1 MKRKIQLITLICC
14 TLIFGACDSWLDVKP
29 YDQIAEEDLLNSEAG
44 FQKLLNGVYI
54 ELNDENLYG
63 STLMVEMLELM
74 GGAYKI
80 GDDQGKWGDYID
92 LNSYKYSTEYW
103 RGRLDKVWEKA
114 YALIMN
120 CNKILDNIENRESLF
135 TGINYDII
143 RGEALALR
151 AMLHFDMLRLFG
163 PVYMNNPE
171 NECIPYYLYQSSNVN
186 DLLPANKVMEYVIH
200 DLQEAEKALAN
211 DPIITK
217 GTLMESAGN
226 ESNFL
231 RYRALRMNYYAVQG
245 LMARVYLYAGDKSN
259 ASIYAKK
266 VITAAEA
273 GTFPFTE
280 RTEVKSDRIFSS
292 EVLFALTNTNRVLL
306 FKNYYDPSRNPSF
319 IFTMD
324 EKLLNFLYSASGSS
338 TTSDTRF
345 EANWEQATLP
355 GLTSGARY
363 FYKYN
368 DMSTTGLIQ
377 NTMIPMLRLGEMY
390 LIAAES
396 ESETLNDGLP
406 YINTLR
412 NKRGIS
418 NLGSLTVTDL
428 TYEYMRELYG
438 EGQLFYFYKRTFT
451 TILNRTNSSGSRPA
465 GQAAST
471 QVFVVPFPDTEIN
484 NRQ

>member
-1 MKRKIQLITLICC
+1 
-14 TLIFGACDSWLDVKP
+14 
-29 YDQIAEEDLLNSEAG
+29 
-44 FQKLLNGVYI
+44 
-54 ELNDENLYG
+54 
-63 STLMVEMLELM
+63 
-74 GGAYKI
+74 
-80 GDDQGKWGDYID
+80 
-92 LNSYKYSTEYW
+92 
-103 RGRLDKVWEKA
+103 
-114 YALIMN
+114 
-120 CNKILDNIENRESLF
+120 
-135 TGINYDII
+135 
-143 RGEALALR
+143 
-151 AMLHFDMLRLFG
+151 
-163 PVYMNNPE
+163 
-171 NECIPYYLYQSSNVN
+171 
-186 DLLPANKVMEYVIH
+186 
-200 DLQEAEKALAN
+200 
-211 DPIITK
+211 
-217 GTLMESAGN
+217 
-226 ESNFL
+226 
-231 RYRALRMNYYAVQG
+231 
-245 LMARVYLYAGDKSN
+245 
-259 ASIYAKK
+259 
-266 VITAAEA
+266 
-273 GTFPFTE
+273 
-280 RTEVKSDRIFSS
+280 
-292 EVLFALTNTNRVLL
+292 
-306 FKNYYDPSRNPSF
+306 
-319 IFTMD
+319 MD

-451 TILNRTNSSGSRPA
+451 TILNRTNSSGSRPM
-465 GQAAST
+465 GQSAST
-471 QVFVVPFPDTEIN
+471 QVFVVPLPDTEIN